1 MHTARQTPDS
11 ATLVAFVVA
20 VTVGGGN
27 FIAVRVSNTE
37 LPPFWGAGLRF
48 GLAAIAFV
56 GIAAA
61 LKIAWPRGRQ
71 LALSAAFGLLSIG
84 LFYALMYW
92 ALVIVAAGVAT
103 IVLAMVPLVTV
114 LLAATQRLERLRVRS
129 LVGAGLALAGVL
141 WMTLGPQQ
149 VVVPLAAL
157 VAMLVAALCAGQSII
172 IGKRLA
178 PTHPVAINAVGMA
191 VGAVLLLVLSLVA
204 GEAWSLPA
212 TRDAQVAV
220 VYLVALG
227 SVGLFVLLLMIVRR
241 WTSSA
246 TSYLFVLFPVSTL
259 LLEAVLLGEP
269 VTLQVVIG
277 ALLVM
282 SGVWFGALSP
292 GARHAAARRDH
303 GRPVETT

>member
-1 MHTARQTPDS
+1 MQAEPQTPDS
-11 ATLVAFVVA
+11 ATMVAFAAA

-48 GLAAIAFV
+48 GLAALVFV
-56 GIAAA
+56 GIVAA
-61 LKIAWPRGRQ
+61 LKVAWPRGRQ
-71 LALSAAFGLLSIG
+71 LALSVAFGLLSIG

-114 LLAATQRLERLRVRS
+114 LLAAMQGLERLHLRS
-129 LVGAGLALAGVL
+129 VAGAALALAGVS
-141 WMTLGPQQ
+141 WMTLGPQH

-157 VAMLVAALCAGQSII
+157 VAMIAAALCAGQSII
-172 IGKRLA
+172 IGKQLA
-178 PTHPVAINAVGMA
+178 PTHPVAINAIGMA
-191 VGAVLLLVLSLVA
+191 VGALLLLAVSLVV

-212 TRDAQVAV
+212 TLDAQIAV
-220 VYLVALG
+220 VYLVAFG

-241 WTSSA
+241 WTPSA

-259 LLEAVLLGEP
+259 VLEAVILAEP
-269 VTLQVVIG
+269 ITLQVVVG

-292 GARHAAARRDH
+292 AARAARLS
-303 GRPVETT
+303 R